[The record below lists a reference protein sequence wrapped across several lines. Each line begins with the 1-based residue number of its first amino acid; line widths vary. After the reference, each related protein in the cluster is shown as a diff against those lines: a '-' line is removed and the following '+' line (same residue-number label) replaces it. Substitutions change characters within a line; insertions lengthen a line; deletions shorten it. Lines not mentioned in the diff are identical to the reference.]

1 MMKVVRGQG
10 TSPVTKASTRPSA
23 AACPCSCGRRAPYPY
38 CDDEN
43 GTCDLERRCATS
55 ASDRAAD
62 HEITGE
68 HQDDGRTDMGQD
80 QDDAGADAAEKPGR
94 PSEIVGY
101 DHGLAVAGHEG
112 VDHPEDGSK
121 GHRSEELERAEIAG
135 KPSQFGGRAAIQPA
149 LDVAEKL
156 HR

>member
-23 AACPCSCGRRAPYPY
+23 SRVSMLMRTQGAKQEPYPY

-43 GTCDLERRCATS
+43 GTCDLEGRCATS

-68 HQDDGRTDMGQD
+68 HQDDSRTDMGQD

-94 PSEIVGY
+94 PSEIVRY
-101 DHGLAVAGHEG
+101 DHRLAVAGHEG

-121 GHRSEELERAEIAG
+121 RHRGEELE
-135 KPSQFGGRAAIQPA
+135 
-149 LDVAEKL
+149 
-156 HR
+156 